1 MQIKMLER
9 IQPHDNTSIDYAC
22 NTLAIVSAEKL
33 CVPPYL
39 PWAKAPNPALLLG
52 HLAQQHMD
60 VMSPYLRR
68 METEEITPKP
78 RHDFVYLSAE

>member
-33 CVPPYL
+33 CVPRLDPLARSPDYVQ
-39 PWAKAPNPALLLG
+39 APLLLKRGYALLKVMITNVLG
-52 HLAQQHMD
+52 VNAC
-60 VMSPYLRR
+60 VNGKG
-68 METEEITPKP
+68 TE
-78 RHDFVYLSAE
+78 